1 MDTEALAAELLNE
14 LNLDDAELTTLQAQI
29 ESAIDITKR
38 SAGQV
43 DETNPTAIKAVK
55 TIATQ
60 LYYDRTLSEG
70 LSRGV
75 MMMLTHL
82 QAGAQYADKA

>member
-1 MDTEALAAELLNE
+1 MDSATLASELLAE

-29 ESAIDITKR
+29 EASIDIVKR
-38 SAGQV
+38 SVGQL
-43 DETNPTAIKAVK
+43 DEADPTAIKAVK

-60 LYYDRTLSEG
+60 LYYDRTLSGG

-82 QAGAQYADKA
+82 QAGASHV

>member
-1 MDTEALAAELLNE
+1 MDTAKLAGELLTE
-14 LNLDDAELTTLQAQI
+14 LNLDDSELATLQAQI
-29 ESAIDITKR
+29 EASVDIVKR
-38 SAGQV
+38 SVGTI
-43 DETNPTAIKAVK
+43 DEANPTTIKAVK

-60 LYYDRTLSEG
+60 LYYDRTLADG

-82 QAGAQYADKA
+82 QAGASHV